1 MPASPT
7 AQLAYE
13 RDRQVLQNELAL
25 ARYAAPAALVAFV
38 LIVHTG
44 LGQFVSRTF
53 AGMWLHELGHAV
65 AAWLSGLIAFPGPW
79 CTPVAGERSGLF
91 AFLIAAALGYLGW
104 RGWTEERRSW
114 TIVAASLLAVQLV
127 CTLALPAA
135 SAHTFVTYSGEAGSL
150 VFGAALVATFFTPPG
165 HKLHRDWLR
174 WGFLVIGAAA
184 FADTFVQWWRA
195 RTDVDAAG
203 LGQLDTGELTDPTKL
218 LGLGWSL
225 AGLTRQYLAIGVLS
239 LAALAVLQ
247 YRHVRRTRD
256 ALDRLEW
263 AWQRELRKPPRD
275 DVRTA

>member
-1 MPASPT
+1 MPSPT
-7 AQLAYE
+7 ARLAYE
-13 RDRQVLQNELAL
+13 RDRQAMRNELAL
-25 ARYAAPAALVAFV
+25 ANNAVPAALLAFV

-44 LGQFVSRTF
+44 PGQFVSRTF
-53 AGMWLHELGHAV
+53 AGMWLHELGHSV

-79 CTPVAGERSGLF
+79 CTPVAAGRSALF
-91 AFLIAAALGYLGW
+91 TLLIAGGLGYLGW

-114 TIVAASLLAVQLV
+114 AVVAGALLAVQTL
-127 CTLALPAA
+127 CTLVL
-135 SAHTFVTYSGEAGSL
+135 SARSAQTFITYSGEAGSL
-150 VFGAALVATFFTPPG
+150 VFGAGLVATFFTPPG

-174 WGFLVIGAAA
+174 WGFLVIGAAS
-184 FADTFVQWWRA
+184 FDDTFVQWWQA

-225 AGLTRQYLAIGVLS
+225 AGLTRQYLAIGALS
-239 LAALAVLQ
+239 LVAVAILQ

-256 ALDRLEW
+256 ALDRIEW
-263 AWQRELRKPPRD
+263 TWERELRKPPRE